1 MERTNVTAEWARKQA
16 TTILG
21 EKVNKEINICL
32 DAIEKAVASNQM
44 SISLGIYAESL
55 TIEDLRKRGFLVKE
69 YDDHQRDGSYLSIS
83 W

>member
-1 MERTNVTAEWARKQA
+1 MERNNINAEWARKQA
-16 TTILG
+16 TSILG
-21 EKVNKEINICL
+21 EKVKKEINICL

-55 TIEDLRKRGFLVKE
+55 TIEDLRKRGFTVKQ
-69 YDDHQRDGSYLSIS
+69 YDDQRDGSYLSIS

>member
-1 MERTNVTAEWARKQA
+1 MERNNINAEWARKQA
-16 TTILG
+16 TSILG
-21 EKVNKEINICL
+21 EKVKKEINICL

-55 TIEDLRKRGFLVKE
+55 TLEDLRKRGFTVKQ
-69 YDDHQRDGSYLSIS
+69 YDDQRDGSYLSIS

>member
-1 MERTNVTAEWARKQA
+1 
-16 TTILG
+16 
-21 EKVNKEINICL
+21 
-32 DAIEKAVASNQM
+32 M

>member
-1 MERTNVTAEWARKQA
+1 MERNNINAEWAKKQA
-16 TTILG
+16 TSILS
-21 EKVNKEINICL
+21 EKVKKEINICL

-55 TIEDLRKRGFLVKE
+55 TLEDLRKRGFTVKQ
-69 YDDHQRDGSYLSIS
+69 YDDQRDGSYISIS

>member
-1 MERTNVTAEWARKQA
+1 MERNNINAEWARKQA
-16 TTILG
+16 TSILG
-21 EKVNKEINICL
+21 EKVKKEINICL

-55 TIEDLRKRGFLVKE
+55 TIEDLRKRGFTVKQ
-69 YDDHQRDGSYLSIS
+69 YDDQRDGSYISIS

>member
-1 MERTNVTAEWARKQA
+1 MERNNINAEWARKQA
-16 TTILG
+16 TSILG
-21 EKVNKEINICL
+21 EKVKKEINICL

-55 TIEDLRKRGFLVKE
+55 TLEDLRKRGFTVKQ
-69 YDDHQRDGSYLSIS
+69 YDDQRDGSYISIS

>member
-1 MERTNVTAEWARKQA
+1 MERNNINAEWARKQA
-16 TTILG
+16 TSILG
-21 EKVNKEINICL
+21 EKVKKEINICL

-55 TIEDLRKRGFLVKE
+55 TIEDLRKRGFTVKQ
-69 YDDHQRDGSYLSIS
+69 YDAILDGSYLSIS